1 MPRTVIPHPDSAPAA
16 PQGRRRPWPR
26 PRATAACGAL
36 LCLLAATACI
46 LALTWP
52 WCLHFEG
59 FFLDHWDPPFHAW
72 KLEVMA
78 RKILDGDFG
87 FRNRETTLFYP
98 YSGTLDYEALTW
110 PAAMAAALLT
120 GLTRATPEWIY
131 HVVLIAFWSL
141 SAPCMRQLLLSLGV
155 GRAAAFAG
163 GLLFCILPYRLSYAN
178 EFQMQMAFPVP
189 LIYLLLR
196 RLLADGRIRDGI
208 GLALMWWLLAVTEL
222 NQAVFILFTFPF
234 IAAASLAWHAGILG
248 RRRFWFAVGLAALT
262 GILSLPALLLP
273 YLHQKS
279 AGAVMRPLKEV
290 IRHSIQPLSYL
301 VPFGRF
307 QPWSLDAKTE
317 ELWGYPTLA
326 VLGLSLVALAAWLR
340 RRRLAAPESTRWHRL
355 PLMPLAVLLLAYALL
370 TLGLQAGWGAS
381 SPAVLGLWRLM
392 PPLCAAAALLACLAH
407 EPDPSARFMMGLGA
421 AAVFCFFLSL
431 GPTMDLRQPPQVRVP
446 NDLYQALYQFTPL
459 LSGFRA
465 ACRFGVFVQV
475 FLVCAAALGL
485 HHLMAALRRRPGGRA
500 GVRLAAAAALL
511 AVAATAAESLPTAR
525 FLRFKPVDNLASQPV
540 ARRLAARTEPHV
552 LAAFPMESRHI
563 NGMLMFSLLKD
574 RHLSVYGWAGYFP
587 PFSQTVMEH
596 ARRGRG
602 DEACAE
608 LAKLW
613 PDCLLLIDRR
623 HPVRANDRFVAAAP
637 PHHLTSTPDGHF
649 VNYPGIFS
657 RGAEVIDQDDR
668 LVLMRLRPA
677 PAATNHVKLFRSDFG
692 RRQPLLRAT
701 LTAGQATTLR
711 VRFNG
716 AHLETFRLAA
726 GERRDWSTPIDPRR
740 LAATEPNRIVF
751 DGEFPFSLS
760 DFRLTE

>member
-1 MPRTVIPHPDSAPAA
+1 MSPHPDSVPAS
-16 PQGRRRPWPR
+16 PQVQSRRGF
-26 PRATAACGAL
+26 RARVAAAVPAL
-36 LCLLAATACI
+36 LCLLTAAACI

-52 WCLHFEG
+52 WCRHFDG

-78 RKILDGDFG
+78 RKILAGDFG

-98 YSGTLDYEALTW
+98 YSGTLYYEALTW
-110 PAAMAAALLT
+110 PAALAAALLT
-120 GLTRATPEWIY
+120 GLTRAAPEWIY

-141 SAPCMRQLLLSLGV
+141 SAPGMRRLLLSLGV
-155 GRAAAFAG
+155 GRSAAFAG

-178 EFQMQMAFPVP
+178 EFQMQMAFPIP
-189 LIYLLLR
+189 LIYLLLWR
-196 RLLADGRIRDGI
+196 FLADGRIRDGI

-234 IAAASLAWHAGILG
+234 LAAARFARQADLLG
-248 RRRFWFAVGLAALT
+248 RRRFWIAAVLAALT
-262 GILSLPALLLP
+262 GLLSLPALLLP
-273 YLHQKS
+273 YLQQKS

-307 QPWSLDAKTE
+307 QPWRLDAKTE

-340 RRRLAAPESTRWHRL
+340 RRRSAPVATRRQSL
-355 PLMPLAVLLLAYALL
+355 PLLPLAVLLPAYALL

-381 SPAVLGLWRLM
+381 SPVVLGLWRLM
-392 PPLCAAAALLACLAH
+392 PPLCTAAALLACLARD
-407 EPDPSARFMMGLGA
+407 PDPSARFMMGLGA
-421 AAVFCFFLSL
+421 AALFCFFLSL
-431 GPTMDLRQPPQVRVP
+431 GPTMDLHQPPRVRVP
-446 NDLYQALYQFTPL
+446 NDLYRTLYQFTPL

-465 ACRFGVFVQV
+465 ACRFGVFVQC
-475 FLVCAAALGL
+475 FLVCAAAFGL
-485 HHLMAALRRRPGGRA
+485 HHLQTALRRRPGGRA
-500 GVRLAAAAALL
+500 GARLAMAAALL

-525 FLRFKPVDNLASQPV
+525 FLRFKPVDPIAAQPV
-540 ARRLAARTEPHV
+540 ARRLAARTEPYV
-552 LAAFPMESRHI
+552 LAAFPMESRHV

-587 PFSQTVMEH
+587 PYSQTVMEH

-602 DEACAE
+602 DDVCAE

-623 HPVRANDRFVAAAP
+623 HPVRASGRFAAAAP
-637 PHHLTSTPDGHF
+637 PHHLTATPDGPF

-657 RGAEVIDQDDR
+657 RGAEIIDQDHR

-677 PAATNHVKLFRSDFG
+677 PAATNHVRLFRSDFG
-692 RRQPLLRAT
+692 RRLPTLRAT
-701 LTAGQATTLR
+701 LASGRETTLR
-711 VRFNG
+711 VGFNG
-716 AHLETFRLAA
+716 APLETLRLAA
-726 GERRDWSTPIDPRR
+726 GERRDWSARLDPRR
-740 LAATEPNRIVF
+740 LAATDPNAIVF
-751 DGEFPFSLS
+751 EGDAPFSLS
-760 DFRLTE
+760 GFRLTE